1 MKIASCIKGI
11 VVVLAAC
18 AGLAGCAGYRVG
30 TLLPE
35 QYKSISVPMFK
46 NATNQPN
53 IESLA
58 TNAVIE
64 QLNVD
69 RTLQVVDRDP
79 DLILECTIVGYV
91 RTPIRYANA
100 TRPQEYRLIITVSA
114 TLTDVREG
122 NEMWANRPIR
132 GNFEFP
138 AGGDLHSSERAALP
152 LVMEDLARDVVEAVV
167 EGW

>member
-1 MKIASCIKGI
+1 VKIPSAIKVIAVLLASST
-11 VVVLAAC
+11 
-18 AGLAGCAGYRVG
+18 GLIGCAGYRMG

-35 QYKSISVPMFK
+35 QYKTISVPMFK

-69 RTLQVVDRDP
+69 RTLRVVGRDS
-79 DLILECTIVGYV
+79 DLLLESTIARYV
-91 RTPIRYANA
+91 RTPIRYAGG

-114 TLTDVREG
+114 TLRDVREG
-122 NEMWANRPIR
+122 EDLWANRAIS

-152 LVMEDLARDVVEAVV
+152 MVMEDLAHDIVEAIV